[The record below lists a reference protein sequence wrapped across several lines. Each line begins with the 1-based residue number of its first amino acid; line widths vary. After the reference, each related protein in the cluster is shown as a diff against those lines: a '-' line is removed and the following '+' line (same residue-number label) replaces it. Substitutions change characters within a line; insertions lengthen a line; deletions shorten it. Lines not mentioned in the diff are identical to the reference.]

1 MGTTMS
7 PALQGFARPLREHG
21 PALLAEV
28 NDPHDEMLALVWGPR
43 FDREHAMW
51 LWSRLSRRAPQQAV
65 PVLPALMNAAEH
77 FDALDGSDQ
86 RRVRRLI
93 LRHRALTGAV
103 AV

>member
-1 MGTTMS
+1 MLNITES
-7 PALQGFARPLREHG
+7 PLKALHWLAG
-21 PALLAEV
+21 PQNATLFIL
-28 NDPHDEMLALVWGPR
+28 DHPDEMLALVWGPR

-51 LWSRLSRRAPQQAV
+51 LWSRLSRRAPQQAM